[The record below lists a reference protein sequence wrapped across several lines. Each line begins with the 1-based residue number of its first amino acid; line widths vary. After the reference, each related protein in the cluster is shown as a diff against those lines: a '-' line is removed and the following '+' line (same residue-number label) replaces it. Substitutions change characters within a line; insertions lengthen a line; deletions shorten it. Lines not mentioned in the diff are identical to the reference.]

1 MGRHGV
7 NHDGTLAFHYD
18 GPIGTLTI
26 NRPQQRNAL
35 NQEMWVTIRE
45 WIEHL
50 PQEVKLLVLQGS
62 QHVFTAG
69 SDIKEFV
76 DLPLDQMN
84 NVFVTMEST
93 IGALEQLA
101 IPSIASIDGPV
112 FGAGLV
118 LALACD
124 LRIGSDLGQFG
135 VPVGRLGITLQPPFL
150 RRLTHVLGFS
160 RTKDLIYTGRTYTAE
175 EALTNGILNYLV
187 PSNHLPQETQRLA
200 ERILQQSP
208 ASLSAVKENI
218 RLYLTGDLGIE
229 PVGAWIG
236 PDFAERTRSFTK
248 KRHPP
253 F

>member
-1 MGRHGV
+1 MGKDYV
-7 NHDGTLAFHYD
+7 NQDGTLAFHND

-26 NRPQQRNAL
+26 NRPRQRNAL
-35 NQEMWVTIRE
+35 NQGMWVTLRE
-45 WIEHL
+45 WIEDL
-50 PQEVKLLVLQGS
+50 PQDVELLIIQGS

-76 DLPLDQMN
+76 DLSLEQAN

-93 IGALEQLA
+93 ISALEQLA

-150 RRLTHVLGFS
+150 RRLTQVLGFS

-187 PSNHLPQETQRLA
+187 PESRLPQETQRLA
-200 ERILQQSP
+200 QRILQQSP

-218 RLYLTGDLGIE
+218 RLYLIGDLGVE

-236 PDFAERTRSFTK
+236 PDFSERTRAFT